1 MSTLNA
7 EELAHEVV
15 QMNRAI
21 VRCLHYLAEEIPES
35 RRGDYLL
42 LLKDVHNKQTRL
54 AHTLDGDTDVH
65 TSDHA
70 TVQSIS
76 KRVIHPHIEHT

>member
-7 EELAHEVV
+7 EELAQEFI

-21 VRCLHYLAEEIPES
+21 ARCLHYLAEEIPES

-54 AHTLDGDTDVH
+54 AHALASDTDTHV
-65 TSDHA
+65 TDHA
-70 TVQSIS
+70 VQSIS
-76 KRVIHPHIEHT
+76 KRIHPHIEHT